1 MASWSDISS
10 YINFAGLILDFIGFI
25 ILLREWWI
33 AYLSQQ
39 QELELYQKRFRQEQL
54 DQLQQNNQSN
64 LSPQLQKHMET
75 VKNQRG
81 KTQTME
87 EMKDIA
93 TKLKSR
99 RGLYVIAT
107 ALIMGGFLMQIV
119 ASIPFLGD

>member
-81 KTQTME
+81 KTQAME

>member
-64 LSPQLQKHMET
+64 LSPQLQKHMEM